1 MAQHDYVIDNSTGA
15 NVRADINSVL
25 QAIASNNSGSS
36 DPSTTVASQFF
47 ADTSAGIMKL
57 RNTSNN
63 GFVKLFTLAG
73 GVDVDGDSNFRADVT
88 FSGATTGRNVVF
100 DTSDNALKFA
110 DSADARFGSS
120 DDLKIF
126 HNGTRSKI
134 QNQTGDFRI
143 NGNDIKL
150 KNFDDD
156 HTYITCVDDGA
167 VELYHDNSLC
177 LATDQNGIHVTTNV
191 HLPDNGVL
199 ELGNSSDLLIFHNGS
214 NSIIND
220 QGDGQLQLQVGGSTK
235 FNTQSGGVQF
245 YGSIFADDGNKI
257 QLGNDQDLQI
267 FHESNTNKIVS
278 TASQFSFFT
287 NGNLQIFN
295 ENGFA
300 NLADFIEGGACNLYF
315 DAVKRFETNSS
326 GCKITGSLTCTG
338 TIFPAVDNT
347 INLGN
352 ASFRFGTVFAVNGSI
367 NTSDKT
373 EKNTIVE
380 TDLGLNF
387 INKLKPISYKWN
399 KDDGKTHYGLIAQD
413 VEETILSL
421 GKTVEDFG
429 AISKEKDSPM
439 GLNYS
444 QIISPL
450 IKAVQELSAKV
461 AALEA
466 A

>member
-1 MAQHDYVIDNSTGA
+1 
-15 NVRADINSVL
+15 
-25 QAIASNNSGSS
+25 ASNNSGSS

-380 TDLGLNF
+380 TDL
-387 INKLKPISYKWN
+387 
-399 KDDGKTHYGLIAQD
+399 
-413 VEETILSL
+413 
-421 GKTVEDFG
+421 
-429 AISKEKDSPM
+429 
-439 GLNYS
+439 
-444 QIISPL
+444 
-450 IKAVQELSAKV
+450 
-461 AALEA
+461 
-466 A
+466 